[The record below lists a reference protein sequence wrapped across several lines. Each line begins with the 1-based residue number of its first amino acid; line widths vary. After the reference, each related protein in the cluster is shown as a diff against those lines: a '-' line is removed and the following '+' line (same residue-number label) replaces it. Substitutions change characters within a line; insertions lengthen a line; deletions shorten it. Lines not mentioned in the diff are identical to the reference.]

1 VVCSAPPQLPSR
13 WRQIATNPRITG
25 GRFQKPNRT
34 LQTTTAAVPRRP
46 QLAGRAPRGD
56 VARRAPCACD
66 RHATPGVRVPYL
78 CASAGGCAPPTC
90 GGSSP
95 RAGGW
100 RNKPRTAPEQ
110 TARGAGQPV
119 HWTGGRIVHW
129 TVCDDDVASPAA
141 ERRRTLPTSPPVR
154 APSPLGKP
162 ANFSQQTWLRWLG
175 QGASS
180 KRDHRSLDFAG
191 TGGTED
197 IPASRRPLPPR
208 ETAECGRSSMCEH
221 HQRIRM
227 CAGISRG
234 GV

>member
-1 VVCSAPPQLPSR
+1 MGWHPGGLSTWFAPPLPSC
-13 WRQIATNPRITG
+13 PRAG
-25 GRFQKPNRT
+25 GRLQRIRASRAAASRNRIA
-34 LQTTTAAVPRRP
+34 LCRRQQPRCRGGHNW
-46 QLAGRAPRGD
+46 QGEPREETW
-56 VARRAPCACD
+56 RRAPCACD

-162 ANFSQQTWLRWLG
+162 ANFSQQTWLRAW
-175 QGASS
+175 S
-180 KRDHRSLDFAG
+180 RSVL
-191 TGGTED
+191 
-197 IPASRRPLPPR
+197 
-208 ETAECGRSSMCEH
+208 
-221 HQRIRM
+221 
-227 CAGISRG
+227 
-234 GV
+234 